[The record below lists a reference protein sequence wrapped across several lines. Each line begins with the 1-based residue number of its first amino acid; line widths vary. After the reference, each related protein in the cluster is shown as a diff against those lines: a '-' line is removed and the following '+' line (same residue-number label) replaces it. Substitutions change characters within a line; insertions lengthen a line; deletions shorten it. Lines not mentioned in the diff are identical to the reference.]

1 VELSLEEIGEL
12 LAYIDRLDAAEVEI
26 TLGDVHLLVR
36 RAGAA
41 APLANNA
48 TITDIGGVQRTADVQ
63 KTVPADSAR
72 EPTAHA
78 ASVPASSAPTGA
90 AAALDAWLDAEK
102 AGEAQIIRSPMVGT
116 FYRSKDP
123 GAPPFVEIGSEVTPD
138 DVVCLVEVM
147 KLFHSVPARTAGV
160 VRALFVADNEVV
172 EHMQP
177 LMAVT
182 PA

>member
-1 VELSLEEIGEL
+1 MELSLEEIGEL

-26 TLGDVHLLVR
+26 TLGDLHLLVR
-36 RAGAA
+36 RAGAVA
-41 APLANNA
+41 SPAGDA
-48 TITDIGGVQRTADVQ
+48 TVKDTGRAQEI
-63 KTVPADSAR
+63 VPADSAR
-72 EPTAHA
+72 DSIAQPAA
-78 ASVPASSAPTGA
+78 ASEPAVSAPAPTVA
-90 AAALDAWLDAEK
+90 AAALDEWLQAEK

-116 FYRSKDP
+116 FYRAKDP

-147 KLFHSVPARTAGV
+147 KLFHSVAARTAGV
-160 VRALFVADNEVV
+160 VRAVFVADNEVV

-182 PA
+182 QA